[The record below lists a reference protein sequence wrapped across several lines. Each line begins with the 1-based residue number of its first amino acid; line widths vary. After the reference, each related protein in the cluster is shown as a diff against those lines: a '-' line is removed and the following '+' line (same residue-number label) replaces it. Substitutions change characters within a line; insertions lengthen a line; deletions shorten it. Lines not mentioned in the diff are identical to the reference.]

1 MDLALASPTYE
12 DLIATLVNQRRLL
25 EQLLFRHAQAAMLI
39 AAGEHRFVARA
50 IDEVMAIEADLGTAD
65 LARAVCVEALGVGD
79 ASLSELTATA
89 PDAVAGRLAKLES
102 DLSRLLAEVT
112 AYREQAAQ
120 WAGMR
125 AGRIE
130 KAITSAGNSGYSA
143 DGSAS
148 ALGA

>member
-39 AAGEHRFVARA
+39 ARA

-130 KAITSAGNSGYSA
+130 KAITTAGNSGYSA